1 MNINSYYPRT
11 GEDAIAPAR
20 QEMGPDAML
29 VNSRKAPPEVRHL
42 GEYEVV
48 FANVGPAGGPAE
60 VSLKLPGEAGEPFPG
75 FPPPQGD
82 RLATEAAE
90 LQRGLGGMR
99 RAITRTAYGP
109 RHWIRGSQHVS
120 ATYA

>member
-60 VSLKLPGEAGEPFPG
+60 VSLKLPGEAGEPFPA

-82 RLATEAAE
+82 RLSTQGAR
-90 LQRGLGGMR
+90 LK
-99 RAITRTAYGP
+99 RALDEMLRALPRTALAP
-109 RHWIRGSQHVS
+109 P
-120 ATYA
+120 